1 MQTIETRA
9 PAMKSNSRADRKFSK
24 VREAAMKLNDS
35 EVRQKREDQE
45 EHSWRELTVI
55 AGE

>member
-1 MQTIETRA
+1 
-9 PAMKSNSRADRKFSK
+9 MKSNSRADRKFSK